1 MVGVLQ
7 VVFISFYFIMNK
19 IIFVVALLILAG
31 ALYVFF
37 RPSPAKPVVDLPE
50 VLEQPTVPPA
60 SPSPDMTKVKVEDV
74 IIGTGEVA
82 VPGKK
87 VSVQYKGTLLD
98 GTEFDSS
105 YSRNN
110 EPLTF
115 TVAAGQMIPGFDYG
129 VQGMKVGGT
138 RTITIPPELG
148 YGSRESGPIP
158 ANSTLIFEVK
168 LEKVE

>member
-1 MVGVLQ
+1 
-7 VVFISFYFIMNK
+7 MNK
-19 IIFVVALLILAG
+19 MIFIIALIILAV

-37 RPSPAKPVVDLPE
+37 KPAPSKPVVDLPQ

-60 SPSPDMTKVKVEDV
+60 TPSPDMKKVKTEDIV
-74 IIGTGEVA
+74 VGTGDVA
-82 VPGKK
+82 VPGKT
-87 VSVQYKGTLLD
+87 VSVQYKGTLTD

-105 YSRNN
+105 YSRNS
-110 EPLTF
+110 EPLVF
-115 TVAAGQMIPGFDYG
+115 TVAAGQMIPGFDFG

-138 RTITIPPELG
+138 RNITIPPELG

>member
-1 MVGVLQ
+1 
-7 VVFISFYFIMNK
+7 MNK
-19 IIFVVALLILAG
+19 LIFIVALVLFAVAVYIFL
-31 ALYVFF
+31 

-50 VLEQPTVPPA
+50 VVTQPTEPPRG
-60 SPSPDMTKVKVEDV
+60 PTPDMSGVKLEDV
-74 IIGTGEVA
+74 EVGMGDEA
-82 VPGKK
+82 TAGKK
-87 VSVQYKGTLLD
+87 VSVQYRGTLTD

-110 EPLTF
+110 EPLEF
-115 TVAAGQMIPGFDYG
+115 VVGAGQMIPGFDYG

-138 RTITIPPELG
+138 RRVTIPPELG
-148 YGSRESGPIP
+148 YGARESGPIP